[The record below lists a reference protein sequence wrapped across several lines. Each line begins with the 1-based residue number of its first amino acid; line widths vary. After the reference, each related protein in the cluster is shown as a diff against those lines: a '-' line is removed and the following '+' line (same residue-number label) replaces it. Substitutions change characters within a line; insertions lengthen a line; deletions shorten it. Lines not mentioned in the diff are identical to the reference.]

1 MTTTTARGTGN
12 QDINV
17 TSPSPLSPTDDS
29 ELSSHPTSAS
39 THTTYSSPP
48 TTPPRGRSAGR
59 YPESLSRVPLH
70 RRGTSKTYERL
81 EDLLREAG
89 YKETRVFT
97 PETERTSATE
107 KQENYAASG
116 VRGGVGA
123 VVGFFAGL
131 VSRPSSLSP
140 EAAPEEDNSRRA
152 ELQVWSPPSSPLSLA
167 QVAEERTLHASSSL
181 SPSHHA
187 PSKNLH
193 MSTRRSHVDL
203 STDTSKRLHSR
214 PAHHV
219 VPLHQSARG
228 LPHHPHPHLR
238 PHPHQQHG
246 HLYVN
251 YSSKPSTKPD
261 THGARA
267 YLRHMA
273 SAPNIQPL
281 TKRPST
287 SELSLRSH
295 AHGHDRRNDT
305 RRSRPTL
312 TLNDEESVTEHG
324 YGRPRSRT
332 SIRDGDHEAHPPL
345 PRNWIESV
353 ARAIL
358 SGAGAGA
365 GAGGSA
371 GANAGAVISDTASTK
386 TVSTRKTSSALSDK
400 SNQQPR
406 GRGATRGTRG
416 AKPPLLCAQ
425 VQDFKAK
432 TSEGQ
437 VSCTRVMCRS
447 APTSRANSRVRGGAH
462 DEHGNTRNR
471 GKRRQR
477 DAPAGS
483 RSSKGKDKDA
493 DIVPSLARTSV
504 ENDEWTPRRRYLG
517 GWGIDTHPQQDGA
530 SSDDNDDD
538 DEEEDEEG
546 ELGLDRLLVPARR
559 QHSIQSLRRHLHR
572 PRSGALNSRGIP
584 PPTSP
589 RSGRLSPFGAVPP
602 TGRQDWGDASWSTS
616 RGRQWVGSEGDED
629 EGYGHVFSGSQTGTG
644 RSSIKRRR
652 GIPGPW
658 AQWTTSP

>member
-1 MTTTTARGTGN
+1 MTTATARGTGD
-12 QDINV
+12 QDIIL

-39 THTTYSSPP
+39 THTTNSSPP
-48 TTPPRGRSAGR
+48 TTPPRGRSGAR
-59 YPESLSRVPLH
+59 YPEALSRVPLH

-97 PETERTSATE
+97 PENERTSAAE
-107 KQENYAASG
+107 KQENYAAGG

-123 VVGFFAGL
+123 VVGFLAGL

-140 EAAPEEDNSRRA
+140 EEDSSRRA
-152 ELQVWSPPSSPLSLA
+152 EPQVWSPPSSPLSPA
-167 QVAEERTLHASSSL
+167 QLAEERTLHASSTLSL
-181 SPSHHA
+181 SHQSPSR
-187 PSKNLH
+187 NLH
-193 MSTRRSHVDL
+193 TSTRRSHVDL
-203 STDTSKRLHSR
+203 STDTSRRMHSR
-214 PAHHV
+214 STNHV
-219 VPLHQSARG
+219 VQLHQSARG

-251 YSSKPSTKPD
+251 YSSKSSTKPD
-261 THGARA
+261 TPGARA

-281 TKRPST
+281 TKHPST
-287 SELSLRSH
+287 SELSIRSH
-295 AHGHDRRNDT
+295 AYGHNRRNDT
-305 RRSRPTL
+305 RRSRPTF
-312 TLNDEESVTEHG
+312 TLHDEESITEHG
-324 YGRPRSRT
+324 YGRPHSRA
-332 SIRDGDHEAHPPL
+332 SIRNGDHEAHPPL

-358 SGAGAGA
+358 SGAGAG
-365 GAGGSA
+365 GSA
-371 GANAGAVISDTASTK
+371 GANAGAIFSDTASTK

-400 SNQQPR
+400 SNQPFR

-437 VSCTRVMCRS
+437 VCCTRVMCRS

-462 DEHGNTRNR
+462 DDHVNTRNK

-477 DAPAGS
+477 DALPGC
-483 RSSKGKDKDA
+483 RSSKGKDRDA

-504 ENDEWTPRRRYLG
+504 ENDEWTPRHRYLG
-517 GWGIDTHPQQDGA
+517 GWGIDISPQQDGA
-530 SSDDNDDD
+530 SSDDNDDED
-538 DEEEDEEG
+538 DEDEEG

-572 PRSGALNSRGIP
+572 PRSGALNSHGIP
-584 PPTSP
+584 PSTPP
-589 RSGRLSPFGAVPP
+589 RNGRLSPFGAVPP
-602 TGRQDWGDASWSTS
+602 TRRQDWGDASWGTS
-616 RGRQWVGSEGDED
+616 QGRQWVGSEGDEE
-629 EGYGHVFSGSQTGTG
+629 EGYGHVFSGSEAGTG
-644 RSSIKRRR
+644 RLSIKRRR

-658 AQWTTSP
+658 AQWPRSP